1 MATEAL
7 TVEGGGRGKSGEYRA
22 IALVSAAHFVN
33 HFEGLVLPPLFP
45 LLAATLGLGFVE
57 LGLALTVA
65 SVVAV
70 TAQLPVG
77 FLVDKLGS
85 RRMLVLALLIGGSAF
100 VLFGLTLSYRCLLLA
115 MAFVGIANSVFHPAD
130 YAILSDVI
138 PSARLGRAF
147 SIHTFA
153 GFLGNAIAPVTML
166 AIAATIGLGP
176 AIATA
181 GILAFVVAVPL
192 SLAKGVDSVGRRL
205 TSAPSAS
212 ADGGLRGLTSI
223 LTPTILGLTGFFAL
237 MSLSGSGISNFS
249 VVALTSAFG
258 TSLSIASLALTAYLS
273 AQALGVLLG
282 GFIADLTRRHAEVA
296 ALGYAVNACIVLGIG
311 TLELSAAPLL
321 VAMSCA
327 GLLSGMI
334 MPSRDMLVRAAAPA
348 GAIGR
353 TFGIV
358 TSGFGI
364 GGMVGPLMF
373 GFAMDHGAPQWVF
386 GISVILMIAISVVA
400 LVGDR
405 RAAANRVR
413 RAGQPAAASAD

>member
-1 MATEAL
+1 MTTEAL
-7 TVEGGGRGKSGEYRA
+7 TMQGGDRGKSGEYRA

-33 HFEGLVLPPLFP
+33 HFQGLVLPPLFP
-45 LLAATLGLGFVE
+45 LLAATLGIGFLD

-77 FLVDKLGS
+77 FLVDRLGS
-85 RRMLVLALLIGGSAF
+85 RHMLVFALLVGGSAF
-100 VLFGLTLSYRCLLLA
+100 ILFGLTLSYPWLLLA
-115 MAFVGIANSVFHPAD
+115 MAFLGLANSVFHPAD

-147 SIHTFA
+147 SIHTFS
-153 GFLGNAIAPVTML
+153 GFLGNAVAPITML
-166 AIAATIGLGP
+166 AIAATVGLGP
-176 AIATA
+176 AMLTA
-181 GILAFVVAVPL
+181 GGLAFAVAVPL
-192 SLAKGVDSVGRRL
+192 GLARGVDSVGGRRHP
-205 TSAPSAS
+205 AQPAS
-212 ADGGLRGLTSI
+212 AGGGFAGLTSI

-258 TSLSIASLALTAYLS
+258 TPLSVASVALTAYLS

-282 GFIADLTRRHAEVA
+282 GFVADLTRHHAQVA

-311 TLELSAAPLL
+311 TLGLEPVVLV

-348 GAIGR
+348 GAVGR

-386 GISVILMIAISVVA
+386 GISVILMIAVSVVA
-400 LVGDR
+400 LFGDR
-405 RAAANRVR
+405 RAAANRR
-413 RAGQPAAASAD
+413 RHANQPVSASAD